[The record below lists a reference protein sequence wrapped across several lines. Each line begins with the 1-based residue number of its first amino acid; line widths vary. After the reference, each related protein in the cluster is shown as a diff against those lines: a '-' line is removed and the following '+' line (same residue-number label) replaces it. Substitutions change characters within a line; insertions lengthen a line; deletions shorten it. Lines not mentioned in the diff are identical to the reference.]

1 MGNLSIKKLDDD
13 IIARLRLRAARR
25 GVSMEKEVRSILRT
39 AVSCPER
46 LGDLA
51 TELFGPNHGVDL
63 ELQPRTPHVPPNIL
77 E

>member
-25 GVSMEKEVRSILRT
+25 GVSMEEEVRSILRT
-39 AVSCPER
+39 AVSGPER

-63 ELQPRTPHVPPNIL
+63 DSPW
-77 E
+77 